1 MSTTI
6 KYKGTTIASMTTDS
20 TKTLQTEGKYCEANI
35 VVENISDGGTA
46 PSGTIHITENG
57 DYDVSDYAAAHVD
70 VPQASTPTGSIE
82 ITSNGTY
89 DVTDKAQAVVK
100 VLNNHIRYTHNNP
113 AAVSGG
119 GNYVT
124 IVAGDEQLASIRGKE
139 SLIVIFRAAGAASCT
154 KSGVGTNMSTLLP
167 LHNAVESCQAV
178 NRLNSAG
185 GPTLSSTTQAV
196 NDDTNISVGSGRIYI
211 TPEGDLRIYGN
222 TNGYPILAGEIV
234 VDVIW

>member
-1 MSTTI
+1 MAKVAVTKGLLDSLAQHINT
-6 KYKGTTIASMTTDS
+6 KAGTTGAKTIAQMQAAVDGIATAD
-20 TKTLQTEGKYCEANI
+20 AN
-35 VVENISDGGTA
+35 
-46 PSGTIHITENG
+46 H
-57 DYDVSDYAAAHVD
+57 
-70 VPQASTPTGSIE
+70 
-82 ITSNGTY
+82 
-89 DVTDKAQAVVK
+89 
-100 VLNNHIRYTHNNP
+100 LRYTYNNP

-124 IVAGDEQLASIRGKE
+124 IVAGDEQLASIREEE
-139 SLIVIFRAAGAASCT
+139 SLIVIFRAAGEAACT

-167 LHNAVESCQAV
+167 IYSVGGNCQAA

-185 GPTLSSTTQAV
+185 GITLAGTIQAV
-196 NDDTNISVGSGRIYI
+196 NDDTDISVGSGRIYI